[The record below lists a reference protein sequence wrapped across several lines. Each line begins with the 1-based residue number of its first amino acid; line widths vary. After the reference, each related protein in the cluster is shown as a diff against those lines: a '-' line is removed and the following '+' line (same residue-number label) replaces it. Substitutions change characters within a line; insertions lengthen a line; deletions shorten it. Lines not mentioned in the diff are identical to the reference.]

1 MRASVRRVFGLGP
14 DTDPR
19 REKSP
24 EAAGHRDLLVLRA
37 EECDVRNGMRV
48 MASKDVQLCGGEKLC
63 RVNPTSGSDP
73 RDRKELEGVSRQ
85 ESEKL

>member
-1 MRASVRRVFGLGP
+1 M

-37 EECDVRNGMRV
+37 EECDVRNGTRV
-48 MASKDVQLCGGEKLC
+48 KASKGVRLCEGEKLC
-63 RVNPTSGSDP
+63 RVNPMSGSDP
-73 RDRKELEGVSRQ
+73 RDRKEMEGVNRQ
-85 ESEKL
+85 EGEKP